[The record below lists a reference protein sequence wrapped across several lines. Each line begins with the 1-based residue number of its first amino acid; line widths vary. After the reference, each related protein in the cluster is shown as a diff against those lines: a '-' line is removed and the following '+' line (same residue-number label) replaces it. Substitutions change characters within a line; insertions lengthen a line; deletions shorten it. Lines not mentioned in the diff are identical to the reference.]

1 MCSAQPQATSSA
13 SKIASEMTLIALYD
27 VGAQV
32 AMLAHGALFQRFWR
46 RLTVISHAERLITDE
61 PSSVGEIV
69 MIGAGRIEHREL
81 NYYTIRKA
89 TFFGPPTAGAW
100 PGPGRIADRIRVIP
114 DTTG

>member
-1 MCSAQPQATSSA
+1 M
-13 SKIASEMTLIALYD
+13 
-27 VGAQV
+27 
-32 AMLAHGALFQRFWR
+32 ALFQRFWR

-89 TFFGPPTAGAW
+89 TFFGPPTAGPHRNAF
-100 PGPGRIADRIRVIP
+100 GPSLPLMSG
-114 DTTG
+114 GNGCQE

>member
-1 MCSAQPQATSSA
+1 M
-13 SKIASEMTLIALYD
+13 
-27 VGAQV
+27 
-32 AMLAHGALFQRFWR
+32 ALFQRFWR

-89 TFFGPPTAGAW
+89 TFFGPPTAGPHRRWGVDDALAR
-100 PGPGRIADRIRVIP
+100 GRAECDL
-114 DTTG
+114 

>member
-1 MCSAQPQATSSA
+1 MWAPMWPCWL
-13 SKIASEMTLIALYD
+13 M
-27 VGAQV
+27 
-32 AMLAHGALFQRFWR
+32 ALFQRFWR

-89 TFFGPPTAGAW
+89 TFFGPPTAGPHLARH
-100 PGPGRIADRIRVIP
+100 PAIF
-114 DTTG
+114 

>member
-1 MCSAQPQATSSA
+1 M
-13 SKIASEMTLIALYD
+13 
-27 VGAQV
+27 
-32 AMLAHGALFQRFWR
+32 ALFQRFWR

-89 TFFGPPTAGAW
+89 TFFGPPARKGVLA
-100 PGPGRIADRIRVIP
+100 PIPNCEYGPP
-114 DTTG
+114 

>member
-1 MCSAQPQATSSA
+1 M
-13 SKIASEMTLIALYD
+13 
-27 VGAQV
+27 
-32 AMLAHGALFQRFWR
+32 ALFQRFWR

-89 TFFGPPTAGAW
+89 TFFGPPTAGPHRPPTRTDKAR
-100 PGPGRIADRIRVIP
+100 PVICISFIIIYDRA
-114 DTTG
+114 

>member
-1 MCSAQPQATSSA
+1 M
-13 SKIASEMTLIALYD
+13 
-27 VGAQV
+27 
-32 AMLAHGALFQRFWR
+32 ALFQRFWR

-89 TFFGPPTAGAW
+89 TFLVHLRLDPTARFHGA
-100 PGPGRIADRIRVIP
+100 
-114 DTTG
+114 